1 MQLPRSFSP
10 PGPHAPAPEP
20 TYAAALVQLAFFAT
34 GDVEAGHALAARA
47 LATTSTSRDA
57 VRAIARRLPRK
68 TRAWPTR
75 QVIERVESEAKNTI
89 GRLAALAR
97 WTPRERLALALYLV
111 GGVPRR
117 DIGEWVDSVGLEERL
132 VGLVATAAG
141 IAPLTA
147 PDENDACHVFAGSML
162 DVDDPDLG
170 RNLRLHMLGCTRC
183 VERVVATR
191 AVLRAMRDMVE
202 RFFPPEPPRHVLR
215 AGIPARR
222 KRQAARLARLALA
235 CLLVFAVTLGIAWSS
250 ESRAGTA
257 RSERATVTAAALVDR
272 ALNRFSGE
280 QRSGVLHERL
290 HMGEGTDALVI
301 ERYTDY
307 QPPHRM
313 WLTLQKPGDDTLLL
327 DLRTDGGTRLWYRG
341 QNPGGTPTTVSIDD
355 PRINE
360 MQPLLRNLPAVGPLG
375 SFPSARAR
383 TDVTL
388 LAAATTANPTL
399 LGTTTFAG
407 RPAYLLSY
415 VDEQE
420 AERIVLTIDAETA
433 TLLRAT
439 AATAA
444 GNGSS
449 TQLWQAEIVEIVTP
463 ESAPSFDLPPA
474 VASDEV
480 PNPRHLLLQPFSNI
494 RLGTLLGQHAVIPM
508 PLELPPDTSL
518 AYLRNGNLYG
528 IVQVYEGA
536 MTTVAI
542 VSNYYHMFTPP
553 PEPLTERAGSTR
565 WRVARE
571 DTARSVTQ
579 IEFAPARGAA
589 SRALLYVWHA
599 QLGDR
604 ERLELAT
611 RVLEMLRWPTVKEA
625 ATLEERFVLDGGRAP
640 RPQGETRAATTAGR

>member
-1 MQLPRSFSP
+1 MHLPRSFSP
-10 PGPHAPAPEP
+10 PDPHAPAPEP
-20 TYAAALVQLAFFAT
+20 AYAAALVQLAFFAT
-34 GDVEAGHALAARA
+34 GDIDAGHALAASA

-57 VRAIARRLPRK
+57 VRAIARRLPRR
-68 TRAWPTR
+68 TRAWPGR
-75 QVIERVESEAKNTI
+75 QVIERVESESKNTI

-97 WTPRERLALALYLV
+97 WAPRERLALALYLV

-141 IAPLTA
+141 IAPLA
-147 PDENDACHVFAGSML
+147 ASDKNAACHVFAGSML
-162 DVDDPDLG
+162 DVDEPDLG

-183 VERVVATR
+183 IERVAAMR

-202 RFFPPEPPRHVLR
+202 RFFPPEPPRHGLR
-215 AGIPARR
+215 AEIPPRR

-235 CLLVFAVTLGIAWSS
+235 CLLVFAVTVGIAWSS

-257 RSERATVTAAALVDR
+257 RSERATVTAAALVAR
-272 ALNRFSGE
+272 ALNRFTGE

-290 HMGEGTDALVI
+290 HMGEGADALVV

-341 QNPGGTPTTVSIDD
+341 ETPGRPPTTVSIDD

-388 LAAATTANPTL
+388 LAAATAANPTL

-415 VDEQE
+415 VDKQQ

-439 AATAA
+439 AATAG

-449 TQLWQAEIVEIVTP
+449 TQLWQAEMVEIVSP

-474 VASDEV
+474 AARDEV
-480 PNPRHLLLQPFSNI
+480 PNPRHLLLQPFSNV
-494 RLGTLLGQHAVIPM
+494 RLSALLRQHTTIPM
-508 PLELPPDTSL
+508 PSELPPETSL
-518 AYLRNGNLYG
+518 AYLRDGNLYG
-528 IVQVYEGA
+528 VVQVYEGVMA
-536 MTTVAI
+536 TVAI
-542 VSNYYHMFTPP
+542 VSNYYQLFTPP
-553 PEPLTERAGSTR
+553 TEPLTEQAGSTR
-565 WRVARE
+565 WRLARE
-571 DTARSVTQ
+571 DTDRAVTQ
-579 IEFAPARGAA
+579 IEFAPARLPSGR
-589 SRALLYVWHA
+589 SLLYVWHA
-599 QLGDR
+599 HLDDR
-604 ERLELAT
+604 ERLALAT
-611 RVLEMLRWPTVKEA
+611 RVLEMLHWPTMNEA
-625 ATLEERFVLDGGRAP
+625 AALEERFVLEGGSAAP
-640 RPQGETRAATTAGR
+640 PQGEPRGSLGSGR

>member
-202 RFFPPEPPRHVLR
+202 RFFPPEPPRHVPR
-215 AGIPARR
+215 AGIPPRR

-235 CLLVFAVTLGIAWSS
+235 CLLVFAVTVGIAWSA